1 MSDGVFMI
9 KARKCRLCGR
19 ILTSKKAVEDGY
31 GETCKCRA
39 LKIEKEEEPIDGQMN
54 VFDYLDFSEE

>member
-1 MSDGVFMI
+1 MSDGVFLI
-9 KARKCRLCGR
+9 KARKCKLCGR

-39 LKIEKEEEPIDGQMN
+39 LKIEKEEEPLDGQMN

>member
-9 KARKCRLCGR
+9 KARKCKLCGR

-39 LKIEKEEEPIDGQMN
+39 LKIEKEEEPLDGQMN